1 MNPTS
6 HATCDHRKKRDAF
19 SAFFTRTER
28 RNLRRAQI
36 AVLLLAVIVLAAGCS
51 CNRTRVV
58 LLPDP
63 DNHVGK
69 VEVANA
75 HGSTLID
82 QSGYGVTLKQ
92 QSAPPPAVPIDEE
105 KIRKDFASVLAEE
118 PETPAKFILH
128 FKSDSDMLTDSSR
141 ARIPEI
147 VAEIEKRNSMDI
159 GVAGHSDRVGDEGY
173 NIELSFKRAR
183 QVSTLLQKQGVDA
196 RFIHTSSHGEGN
208 PLIPTPDNVPEPRNR
223 RVEVTVR

>member
-1 MNPTS
+1 MNPTAHS
-6 HATCDHRKKRDAF
+6 TGDHRKKSDAF
-19 SAFFTRTER
+19 SAFFTQTVRLNR
-28 RNLRRAQI
+28 LQLLI
-36 AVLLLAVIVLAAGCS
+36 AALMLTTIFLAAGCS
-51 CNRTRVV
+51 ANRTRVV
-58 LLPDP
+58 LLPDH
-63 DNHVGK
+63 DDHVGK

-82 QSGYGVTLKQ
+82 QAGYGVTLKQ
-92 QSAPPPAVPIDEE
+92 QSAPAPAAPIDEE
-105 KIRKDFASVLAEE
+105 KIQKEFAAVLEKE
-118 PETPAKFILH
+118 PEAPAKFILH
-128 FKSDSDMLTDSSR
+128 FKSDSDVLTDASL

-147 VAEIEKRNSMDI
+147 VAEIKKRASKDI
-159 GVAGHSDRVGDEGY
+159 SVAGHSDRVGNEQY
-173 NIELSFKRAR
+173 NIELSFKRAQ